1 MGEVR
6 EQGMHKRHI
15 VRPTEEE
22 RRTCDATSEELKDSS
37 QKARR
42 ARDLL
47 QADVDGPR
55 WTGRQ
60 VGEAYRRRTRT
71 VGNVGRRCVLEGLSR
86 R

>member
-1 MGEVR
+1 
-6 EQGMHKRHI
+6 MHKRHI

-22 RRTCDATSEELKDSS
+22 RRTCDATSEKLKGSS

-42 ARDLL
+42 ARVLL

-60 VGEAYRRRTRT
+60 VAEAYRRRTRT
-71 VGNVGRRCVLEGLSR
+71 VGHVRRRCVLEGLSR